1 MGKKALVISGG
12 GSKGA
17 FAVGVLKRL
26 AFEFPEIEF
35 DIFVGTST
43 GALISPLAAL
53 GDISLLE
60 SLYTGVRTENIVLK
74 GNVID
79 RFRNEVSLFDAAPLG
94 QLVMKHYDDS
104 ICQKIFQSG
113 KEVFLV
119 TTCLQT
125 TEAVVWTS
133 QTPPATTSYE
143 MIKSANAK
151 ELRRAIVAS
160 ANQPVFMQP
169 IEIREGMP
177 VRQYVDGGV
186 REYLGMQ
193 IAIDAGAD
201 EVFAISLSPLAKDPA
216 NTRYTKAI
224 DVLGRTLDI
233 FTADVGDN
241 DIQIPRLYN
250 RALRYIHAVRQNMK
264 DDGISQQDIDRYF
277 NVPMFDTFSGKKPI
291 RIHHITPDEPLDGGP
306 GGLEFIPEKMIA
318 MVRKGEAT
326 LSSYMAS
333 LPKFPD
339 GNV

>member
-26 AFEFPEIEF
+26 AFEFPQIEF

-53 GDISLLE
+53 GDVSLLE
-60 SLYTGVRTENIVLK
+60 SLYTGVKTEDIVLK

-79 RFRNEVSLFDAAPLG
+79 RFMHEVSLFDAAPLG
-94 QLVMKHYDDS
+94 QLVMKHYHDAN
-104 ICQKIFQSG
+104 CQKIFQSG

-125 TEAVVWTS
+125 TKAVVWTS
-133 QTPPATTSYE
+133 QEPPEITSYE
-143 MIKSANAK
+143 MIRAANAT

-169 IEIREGMP
+169 IEIREGTP

-201 EVFAISLSPLAKDPA
+201 EIFAISLSPLKKDSA
-216 NTRYTKAI
+216 DTRYTKALN
-224 DVLGRTLDI
+224 VLQRTLDI
-233 FTADVGDN
+233 FTADVGES
-241 DIQIPRLYN
+241 DIKIPQIYN
-250 RALRYIHAVRQNMK
+250 RALRYISAVKQNMK
-264 DDGISQQDIDRYF
+264 DDGVAQLDIDRYF
-277 NVPMFDTFSGKKPI
+277 NVPMFDTFSGKKAI

-306 GGLEFIPEKMIA
+306 GGLEFDPAKMTA
-318 MVRKGEAT
+318 MMRKGESA

-333 LPKFPD
+333 LPGSPD

>member
-26 AFEFPEIEF
+26 AFEFPDIAF

-43 GALISPLAAL
+43 GALIAPLAVM
-53 GDISLLE
+53 GDIPLLE
-60 SLYTGVRTENIVLK
+60 KLYTGVKTEDIVLK

-79 RFRNEVSLFDAAPLG
+79 RFMNDVSLFDAKPLG
-94 QLVMKHYDDS
+94 NLVKQFYNDANCD
-104 ICQKIFQSG
+104 KIFKSG

-125 TEAVVWTS
+125 TQAVVWTS
-133 QTPPATTSYE
+133 QQPPAVTSYE
-143 MIKSANAK
+143 MIKAANFT
-151 ELRRAIVAS
+151 EFRRAVVAS

-169 IEIREGMP
+169 IEIREGTP
-177 VRQYVDGGV
+177 IRQYVDGGV

-201 EVFAISLSPLAKDPA
+201 EIFAISLSPLKKDSA
-216 NTRYTKAI
+216 ETRYTKTFG
-224 DVLGRTLDI
+224 VLQRTLDI
-233 FTADVGDN
+233 FTADVGDS
-241 DIQIPRLYN
+241 DIKIPQLYN
-250 RALRYIHAVRQNMK
+250 RALRYIQAAKQNMK
-264 DDGISQQDIDRYF
+264 DDGIAQQDIDRYF

-291 RIHHITPDEPLDGGP
+291 RIHHIMPDEPLDGGP
-306 GGLEFIPEKMIA
+306 GGLEFDPVKMTA
-318 MVRKGEAT
+318 MVKKGEAT

-333 LPKFPD
+333 LPKSPD

>member
-1 MGKKALVISGG
+1 MAKRAIVISGG

-26 AFEFPEIEF
+26 AFEFPQMEF

-60 SLYTGVRTENIVLK
+60 SLYTNVKTEDIVSK
-74 GNVID
+74 GNVLD
-79 RFRNEVSLFDAAPLG
+79 RFMNEVSLFDAAPLG
-94 QLVMKHYDDS
+94 RLVMNHYNDAT
-104 ICQKIFQSG
+104 CGKIFQSG
-113 KEVFLV
+113 KEIFLV

-125 TEAVVWTS
+125 TQAVVWTS
-133 QTPPATTSYE
+133 QEPLIITSYE
-143 MIKSANAK
+143 MMKAVNAT

-169 IEIREGMP
+169 IEIREGTP

-193 IAIDAGAD
+193 IAIEAGAD
-201 EVFAISLSPLAKDPA
+201 EIFAISMAPLAKDPVDK
-216 NTRYTKAI
+216 RYTKTME
-224 DVLGRTLDI
+224 VLGRTLDI
-233 FTADVGDN
+233 FTADVGSN
-241 DIQIPRLYN
+241 DIKIPRFYN
-250 RALRYIHAVRQNMK
+250 RALRYMNAVRQNMK
-264 DDGISQQDIDRYF
+264 DDGIAQADIDRYF
-277 NVPMFDTFSGKKPI
+277 NVPMFDNFSGKKPI

-306 GGLEFIPEKMIA
+306 GGLDFNPAKMTA
-318 MVRKGEAT
+318 MMRKGESM

-333 LPKFPD
+333 LPSSPD

>member
-26 AFEFPEIEF
+26 AFEFPQIGF

-43 GALISPLAAL
+43 GALMAPLAAT

-60 SLYTGVRTENIVLK
+60 SLYTGVKTEDIVLK

-79 RFRNEVSLFDAAPLG
+79 RFMHEVSLFDAAPLG
-94 QLVMKHYDDS
+94 RLVMKHYPDAT
-104 ICQKIFQSG
+104 CQKLFQSS
-113 KEVFLV
+113 KQVFLV

-125 TEAVVWTS
+125 TEAVVWTT
-133 QTPPATTSYE
+133 QEPPIITGYKMTKA
-143 MIKSANAK
+143 ANAT
-151 ELRRAIVAS
+151 ELRKAIVAS

-169 IEIREGMP
+169 IEIREGTP

-186 REYLGMQ
+186 REYLGVQ

-201 EVFAISLSPLAKDPA
+201 EVFAISLAPLARDPA
-216 NTRYTKAI
+216 EKRYTKAFE
-224 DVLGRTLDI
+224 VLQRTLDI
-233 FTADVGDN
+233 FTADVGAS
-241 DIQIPRLYN
+241 DIAIPRLYN
-250 RALRYIHAVRQNMK
+250 RALRYISAVQQNMK
-264 DDGISQQDIDRYF
+264 EDGISQQDIERYF
-277 NVPMFDTFSGKKPI
+277 TVPMFDNFSGKKPI
-291 RIHHITPDEPLDGGP
+291 RIHHITPDAPLDGGP
-306 GGLEFIPEKMIA
+306 GGLEFDPVKMTA

-326 LSSYMAS
+326 LSSYMAA
-333 LPKFPD
+333 LPQQPD